1 MIGTL
6 VAFFLVSI
14 VLSFLCSLW
23 EAVLLSITPSYMQV
37 KLNEGG
43 RTGTLLKGFKDNIH
57 RPLAAILTVN
67 TIAHT
72 AGAIGV
78 GQEATIIWANTHPVV
93 TGLVVPAVM
102 TAAILIL
109 SEIIPKTIGATNWRM
124 LAPFTVHSLNVIIK
138 LTLPVIWL
146 CQLITKWFS
155 SGQDKHVF
163 SRKDFMAM
171 AQIGSEEGAL
181 DESEAKFIE
190 NLMRFRNYKAKDVM
204 TPRTVVV
211 SAPQT
216 MTARDFYNMQD
227 DLVFSRVPLRESQ
240 NEEAIVGYI
249 LKDEVLE
256 HLIDDETD
264 KPLQEFRRDVLYV
277 PEIYSIFQ
285 LFNDFIK
292 QREHVAIVVNEYGD
306 MEGLVT
312 MEDIVET
319 LLGAE
324 IVDETDKIV
333 DLQEMAKSRWKTRF
347 KKISALQNGAKV
359 SASSSR

>member
-1 MIGTL
+1 
-6 VAFFLVSI
+6 
-14 VLSFLCSLW
+14 
-23 EAVLLSITPSYMQV
+23 
-37 KLNEGG
+37 
-43 RTGTLLKGFKDNIH
+43 
-57 RPLAAILTVN
+57 
-67 TIAHT
+67 
-72 AGAIGV
+72 
-78 GQEATIIWANTHPVV
+78 
-93 TGLVVPAVM
+93 
-102 TAAILIL
+102 
-109 SEIIPKTIGATNWRM
+109 
-124 LAPFTVHSLNVIIK
+124 
-138 LTLPVIWL
+138 
-146 CQLITKWFS
+146 
-155 SGQDKHVF
+155 
-163 SRKDFMAM
+163 
-171 AQIGSEEGAL
+171 
-181 DESEAKFIE
+181 
-190 NLMRFRNYKAKDVM
+190 MRFRNYKAKDVM

-347 KKISALQNGAKV
+347 KKISALQNDNK
-359 SASSSR
+359 ASMSSNR